1 MSILLRCSSIS
12 DLLTYFSTL
21 PSYSISAS
29 CILLL
34 LNNLGGCDGILYFDT
49 PSHFCGRI
57 DVTIE
62 CGYVIARLLMSKNKL
77 KKRIFGHELLTLP
90 VVYHINSVLWTIN
103 FAVGYFG

>member
-1 MSILLRCSSIS
+1 MSKLLRCSSIS
-12 DLLTYFSTL
+12 DLVTYFSTL

-34 LNNLGGCDGILYFDT
+34 LNNLGGCDEILYFDT

-77 KKRIFGHELLTLP
+77 KKTNIW
-90 VVYHINSVLWTIN
+90 S
-103 FAVGYFG
+103 